1 MIITILLLVVLS
13 TLLVLSIATG
23 FKKNFGSLFSVFAS
37 LGKWMKGNPG
47 WTIFIVVISV
57 AGFSGYKVFEYFS
70 MKEESNKVSVASKK
84 NIVRSEVK
92 AEVLQPKPGESSER
106 YFVLDWKNDL
116 DPDERRT
123 RISLPQLN
131 VGDRI
136 IFQEDFLFSGIANVY
151 LNGKLWQRKEGG
163 VRKGEEIRVEKGI
176 KDSYIYFH
184 STEPL
189 TTGSVKI
196 KFVR

>member
-92 AEVLQPKPGESSER
+92 AEVIQPKPGESSER
-106 YFVLDWKNDL
+106 YFVLDPAL
-116 DPDERRT
+116 DEDPSPYRALFSRN
-123 RISLPQLN
+123 LPQLKEGEKITIEEGSLSS
-131 VGDRI
+131 VC
-136 IFQEDFLFSGIANVY
+136 IFI
-151 LNGKLWQRKEGG
+151 NGKKVWQQDT
-163 VRKGEEIRVEKGI
+163 VTPKGREIFVPKNGSEILLANSSEPI
-176 KDSYIYFH
+176 KMTPIRIR
-184 STEPL
+184 
-189 TTGSVKI
+189 I
-196 KFVR
+196 K